1 MNAEV
6 NELSVVYYKKK
17 RKQNK
22 DGSPYEP
29 ATNGLYCLLDK
40 TDDKTSRFVEI
51 KQWQ

>member
-22 DGSPYEP
+22 DGSPYVSP
-29 ATNGLYCLLDK
+29 RQTVYIAYW
-40 TDDKTSRFVEI
+40 I
-51 KQWQ
+51 KQTTKPVALLK